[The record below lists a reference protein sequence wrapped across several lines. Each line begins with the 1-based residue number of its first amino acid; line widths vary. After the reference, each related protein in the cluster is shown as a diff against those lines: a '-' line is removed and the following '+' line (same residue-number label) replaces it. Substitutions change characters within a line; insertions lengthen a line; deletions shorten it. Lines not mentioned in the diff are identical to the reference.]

1 MSIFSFL
8 FKKNKLEKQTKTLSH
23 LLKSLKQ
30 SSDFVHLPFQTN
42 GHYFSIYYFDSLVD
56 PKLLQQHVLCHLQQD
71 LSEHSSLSI
80 HDLQQII
87 PIQRIEVTADVEMI
101 ETKLLKGFAMIQLL
115 DATDRC
121 ALINLASEN
130 LGLRQNNDSENEFSV
145 VGPKVGFVENIGTN
159 LHLLRRQIVT
169 PNLIF
174 RELTVG
180 SMSKTKVVVAYING
194 IANDQTIETVIQRV
208 SEIEFDVV
216 FDTSLIDQMISDNS
230 SSPFPSFV
238 STERIDRVI
247 YALVGG
253 QVAIFADGSP
263 YVITGP
269 STLFDFFTSPE
280 DYYLPWILGSFF
292 RLIRLFGVM
301 FSILASPI
309 YIAVLTYHY
318 EMIPKDLLGPI
329 IFSRSNV
336 PFPPTLEVLFLE
348 ITIEL
353 LREAGARLPTKVAQT
368 LGIVGGIVIGQASV
382 EAALTSNILLII
394 VSLAALASFTT
405 PIFKMS
411 NTIRF
416 IRFPIIFFASF
427 WGGVGIVF
435 AICLLLIHLGKLQS
449 FGNPYFVPLYPLRV
463 KAFADSFIR
472 SPYHL
477 TAKRPSYLRP
487 RTFWRY
493 DPKKAKQKKDIDE

>member
-1 MSIFSFL
+1 MSIFSLL
-8 FKKNKLEKQTKTLSH
+8 FKSNKPKQETKTLQQ
-23 LLKSLKQ
+23 LLDMLKQ
-30 SSDFVHLPFQTN
+30 SSDFANVQIQTGN
-42 GHYFSIYYFDSLVD
+42 YHVSIFYFDSLVD
-56 PKLLQQHVLCHLQQD
+56 PKLLQQQVLCHLQQE
-71 LSEHSSLSI
+71 LPKYTSFSI
-80 HDLQQII
+80 ENLQQII
-87 PIQRIEVTADVEMI
+87 PIQRIEVTQDVATI
-101 ETKLLKGFAMIQLL
+101 ETKLLKGFAMIRFA
-115 DATDRC
+115 DIPDCC
-121 ALINLASEN
+121 ALVNLASEN
-130 LGLRQNNDSENEFSV
+130 LGLRQNNESENEFSV

-174 RELTVG
+174 RELTLGTV
-180 SMSKTKVVVAYING
+180 SRTKIVIAYIEGVVNE
-194 IANDQTIETVIQRV
+194 QTLETVLQRV
-208 SEIEFDVV
+208 SEIEFDIV
-216 FDTSLIDQMISDNS
+216 FDASLLDQLLADNS
-230 SSPFPSFV
+230 SSPFPPFV
-238 STERIDRVI
+238 STERVDKAI
-247 YALVGG
+247 YALVEG

-292 RLIRLFGVM
+292 RMIRMFGVM
-301 FSILASPI
+301 FSVLASPI
-309 YIAVLTYHY
+309 YVAVLTYHY

-336 PFPPTLEVLFLE
+336 PFPPILEVLFLE

-394 VSLAALASFTT
+394 VALGALASFTT
-405 PIFKMS
+405 PIYKMS

-416 IRFPIIFFASF
+416 IRFPIILFAGF
-427 WGGVGIVF
+427 WGGLGIAF

-449 FGNPYFVPLYPLRV
+449 FGNPYLVPLYPFRA
-463 KAFADSFIR
+463 KDFADSLIR
-472 SPYHL
+472 SPYQM
-477 TAKRPSYLRP
+477 TVKRPSYLRP
-487 RTFWRY
+487 RLLWRY
-493 DPKKAKQKKDIDE
+493 NPKKAKQKKDIDE

>member
-8 FKKNKLEKQTKTLSH
+8 FKKTKQTKTLSQ
-23 LLKSLKQ
+23 LLQTFKQ
-30 SSDFVHLPFQTN
+30 SSDFATIQFQTN
-42 GHYFSIYYFDSLVD
+42 SYHFSISYFDSLID
-56 PKLLQQHVLCHLQQD
+56 PKLLQQQVLCHLQRD
-71 LSEHSSLSI
+71 LSKYESLSLN
-80 HDLQQII
+80 DLQQII
-87 PIQRIEVTADVEMI
+87 PVQRIEVTADVETI
-101 ETKLLKGFAMIQLL
+101 ETKLLKGFAMIQFL
-115 DATDRC
+115 DITDRC

-169 PNLIF
+169 PHLIF
-174 RELTVG
+174 RELTIG
-180 SMSKTKVVVAYING
+180 SMSKTKVVVAYIDG
-194 IANDQTIETVIQRV
+194 IVNEQTLETVMQRV
-208 SEIEFDVV
+208 SEIEFDIV
-216 FDTSLIDQMISDNS
+216 FDTSFLDQLLSDNS

-238 STERIDRVI
+238 STERVDRVI

-292 RLIRLFGVM
+292 RLIRMFGVT

-309 YIAVLTYHY
+309 YVAVLTYHY

-427 WGGVGIVF
+427 WGGIGIAF

-449 FGNPYFVPLYPLRV
+449 FGNPYLVPLYPLRT
-463 KAFADSFIR
+463 KDFADSFIR
-472 SPYHL
+472 SSYRL

-487 RTFWRY
+487 RTFLRY

>member
-1 MSIFSFL
+1 MSIFSFF
-8 FKKNKLEKQTKTLSH
+8 FKRKPNNSKTLAQ
-23 LLKSLKQ
+23 LLQELKR
-30 SSDFVHLPFQTN
+30 SSDFAAVEFQIS
-42 GHYFSIYYFDSLVD
+42 GHDFSIFYFDSLID
-56 PKLLQQHVLCHLQQD
+56 PKLLQQQVLCHLQRD
-71 LSEHSSLSI
+71 VPNFTTLSVR
-80 HDLQQII
+80 DFQRII
-87 PIQRIEVTADVEMI
+87 PVQRIEITSDVQTV
-101 ETKLLKGFAMIQLL
+101 ETKLLKGFALICLKR
-115 DATDRC
+115 DDRNW
-121 ALINLASEN
+121 ALINVASEN

-159 LHLLRRQIVT
+159 LHLLRRQINT
-169 PNLIF
+169 TNLVF
-174 RELTVG
+174 RELTIG
-180 SMSKTKVVVAYING
+180 TMSKTKVVIAYIDG
-194 IANDQTIETVIQRV
+194 IIDEQTLETVIQRV
-208 SEIEFDVV
+208 KDIEFDIV
-216 FDTSLIDQMISDNS
+216 FDTSLLDQLLSDNS

-238 STERIDRVI
+238 STERVDRVV

-253 QVAIFADGSP
+253 QVAILADGSP

-280 DYYLPWILGSFF
+280 DYYLPWVLGSFF
-292 RLIRLFGVM
+292 RLIRMFGVM

-309 YIAVLTYHY
+309 YVAVLTYHY

-416 IRFPIIFFASF
+416 IRFPIILFASF
-427 WGGVGIVF
+427 WGGVGIAF
-435 AICLLLIHLGKLQS
+435 AICLLLIHLGRLKS
-449 FGNPYFVPLYPLRV
+449 FGNPYLVPLYPLRV
-463 KAFADSFIR
+463 KDFADSFIR
-472 SPYHL
+472 SSYRF

-487 RTFWRY
+487 QTFWRY
-493 DPKKAKQKKDIDE
+493 DPNKAKQKKDIDE

>member
-1 MSIFSFL
+1 MSIFSFF
-8 FKKNKLEKQTKTLSH
+8 FKKKPNSPKTLAQ
-23 LLKSLKQ
+23 LLQKLKQ
-30 SSDFVHLPFQTN
+30 SSDFATLEFQMS
-42 GHYFSIYYFDSLVD
+42 GYDFSISYFDSLVD
-56 PKLLQQHVLCHLQQD
+56 PKLLQQQVICHLQRD
-71 LSEHSSLSI
+71 VSNYPSFSVR
-80 HDLQQII
+80 DLQRII
-87 PIQRIEVTADVEMI
+87 PVQRIEITSDVQTV
-101 ETKLLKGFAMIQLL
+101 ETKLLKGFALIRLKS
-115 DATDRC
+115 DERSW
-121 ALINLASEN
+121 ALINVASEN

-159 LHLLRRQIVT
+159 LHLLRRQINT
-169 PNLIF
+169 PNLVF
-174 RELTVG
+174 RELTIG
-180 SMSKTKVVVAYING
+180 TMSKTKVVIAYIDG
-194 IANDQTIETVIQRV
+194 IIDEQTLETVIQRV
-208 SEIEFDVV
+208 KEIEFDIV
-216 FDTSLIDQMISDNS
+216 FDTSLIDQLLSDNS

-238 STERIDRVI
+238 STERVDRVV

-253 QVAIFADGSP
+253 QVAILADGSP

-280 DYYLPWILGSFF
+280 DYYLPWVLGSFF
-292 RLIRLFGVM
+292 RLIRMFGVM
-301 FSILASPI
+301 FSILASPV
-309 YIAVLTYHY
+309 YVAVLTYHY

-416 IRFPIIFFASF
+416 IRFPIILFASF
-427 WGGVGIVF
+427 WGGVGIAF
-435 AICLLLIHLGKLQS
+435 AICLLLIHLGRLKS
-449 FGNPYFVPLYPLRV
+449 FGNPYLVPLYPLRV
-463 KAFADSFIR
+463 KDFADSFIR
-472 SPYHL
+472 SSYPF
-477 TAKRPSYLRP
+477 TAKRPGYLRP
-487 RTFWRY
+487 QTFWRY
-493 DPKKAKQKKDIDE
+493 DPNKAKKKKDIDE

>member
-1 MSIFSFL
+1 MSIFSFFL
-8 FKKNKLEKQTKTLSH
+8 KRRKPNKPKTIAQ
-23 LLKSLKQ
+23 LLQELKR
-30 SSDFVHLPFQTN
+30 SSDFVTLELQGS
-42 GHYFSIYYFDSLVD
+42 GHRFLLSYFDSLID
-56 PKLLQQHVLCHLQQD
+56 PKLLQQQVLCHLQRD
-71 LSEHSSLSI
+71 VSNYPSLSVR
-80 HDLQQII
+80 DLQRII
-87 PIQRIEVTADVEMI
+87 PVQRIEITSDVQTVEM
-101 ETKLLKGFAMIQLL
+101 KLLRGFALIQLKH
-115 DATDRC
+115 DDSCC
-121 ALINLASEN
+121 ALINLASDH

-159 LHLLRRQIVT
+159 LHLLRRQVAT
-169 PNLIF
+169 PNLVF
-174 RELTVG
+174 RELTIG
-180 SMSKTKVVVAYING
+180 TMSKTKVVIAYIDG
-194 IANDQTIETVIQRV
+194 IVHEQTLETVMQRV
-208 SEIEFDVV
+208 NDIEFDIV
-216 FDTSLIDQMISDNS
+216 FDTSLLDQLLSDNS

-238 STERIDRVI
+238 STERVDRVV

-253 QVAIFADGSP
+253 QVAILADGSP

-280 DYYLPWILGSFF
+280 DYYLPWVLGSFF
-292 RLIRLFGVM
+292 RLIRMFGVM

-309 YIAVLTYHY
+309 YVAVLTYHY

-336 PFPPTLEVLFLE
+336 PFSPTLEVLFLE

-427 WGGVGIVF
+427 WGGVGIAF
-435 AICLLLIHLGKLQS
+435 AICLLLIHLGRLQS
-449 FGNPYFVPLYPLRV
+449 FGNPYLVPLYPLRI
-463 KAFADSFIR
+463 KDFADSFIR
-472 SPYHL
+472 SSYRL

-493 DPKKAKQKKDIDE
+493 DPNKAKQKKDIDE